1 MFDFNIALQS
11 LVGLIAFLVLLFLF
25 LLGYTFWTRK
35 KQQYWDRYEEKF
47 RNYFF
52 SLLLDYVEQQE
63 ELAEVDADDIINKIS
78 RRTKDYS
85 FFIKL
90 LNELDNILDGTE
102 REQLSP
108 LIQHQVFES
117 FYRKKLFELSS
128 NSKIYACIYFQN
140 SGNIDDRILAK
151 LITVS
156 KSSNLKLAYAATK
169 ALQSAE
175 DWIIRKN
182 AMLRFFQRNDISE
195 LMVSELLHLFDSGL
209 AEDRP
214 EVARSLKDLLLE
226 DLDSSIKNIIVR
238 YMGYQQFYECSNF
251 LYQYLK
257 RLHYNP
263 EKESLTRALIIALG
277 ELYHTEAAPVIRHYT
292 QKGNQVSIRLAGVK
306 SLSTFGGDENLT
318 FLLQN
323 LLEAPFPIR
332 KAIIYE
338 LIIGDNQHIPL
349 LTNFVKETT
358 QRLKKIQ
365 QKSDTHKEL
374 NSYLNKVSDIT
385 SGIKIALNH
394 RQSTSYA

>member
-35 KQQYWDRYEEKF
+35 KQQYWNRYEEKF
-47 RNYFF
+47 RDYFF
-52 SLLLDYVEQQE
+52 SLLLDYVEQSH
-63 ELAEVDADDIINKIS
+63 ELAEVNADDIIHKIS

-102 REQLSP
+102 RERLTH
-108 LIQHQVFES
+108 LIQHHIFES
-117 FYRKKLFELSS
+117 FYKKKLFELSS
-128 NSKIYACIYFQN
+128 SSKIYACIYFQN
-140 SGNIDDRILAK
+140 SGNINDRILAK

-175 DWIIRKN
+175 DWTVRKN

-195 LMVSELLHLFDSGL
+195 LMIAELLHLFDSGL

-214 EVARSLKDLLLE
+214 QIAQSLKDLLLK
-226 DLDSSIKNIIVR
+226 DLDSEAKHIIVS
-238 YMGYQQFYECSNF
+238 YMGFQQFYECSDF
-251 LYQYLK
+251 LLQYLK

-277 ELYHTEAAPVIRHYT
+277 ELYYTEAAPIIRHYT
-292 QKGNQVSIRLAGVK
+292 QKGNQISIRLAGVK
-306 SLSTFGGDENLT
+306 SLSIFGGEENLT

-323 LLEAPFPIR
+323 LIEAPFPIR

-338 LIIGDNQHIPL
+338 LITRDNQHIPL
-349 LTNFVKETT
+349 LTKFVKETT
-358 QRLKKIQ
+358 RRLKKIQ
-365 QKSDTHKEL
+365 QTSDTHREIT
-374 NSYLNKVSDIT
+374 SYLDKVSDIS
-385 SGIKIALNH
+385 SGIKIVLNH
-394 RQSTSYA
+394 RRGSSYA